1 MKRHKTLCISVTHF
15 SLLSSF
21 ESEEKNPLRDI
32 SLRQNYESLIGE
44 MNLRLVVSRT
54 WTCQKSVFFLC
65 QNLRIS
71 PKSVVKFVS
80 PYFWNMGSEG
90 WKIAGWQE
98 SRNNIDIL
106 EPQNY
111 YHNSISLEFGH
122 VLTS

>member
-1 MKRHKTLCISVTHF
+1 MYFCHPFQSIKFVRIRREE
-15 SLLSSF
+15 SF
-21 ESEEKNPLRDI
+21 RDI

-54 WTCQKSVFFLC
+54 WTCQKSVIFLC

-80 PYFWNMGSEG
+80 RYFWNMGSEG

-106 EPQNY
+106 ESQNY